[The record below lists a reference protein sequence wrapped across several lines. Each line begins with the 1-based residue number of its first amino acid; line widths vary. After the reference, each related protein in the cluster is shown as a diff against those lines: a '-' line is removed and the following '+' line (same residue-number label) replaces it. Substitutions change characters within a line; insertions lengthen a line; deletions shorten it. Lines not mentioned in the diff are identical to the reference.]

1 MNLLPILGIFLR
13 FSRAWGSLRG
23 IMGLANNKI
32 RERRPRHARCP
43 HHSRHLVQ
51 ISRIAGIP
59 REGGARR
66 VVMEAGRIAGPDASG
81 RLPFPCDRGFDV
93 PVADPRQSRDFASA
107 GGAPAKTDRVDAGIP
122 AAFATCRCR
131 ASILR
136 TGAPP
141 GRSRPPTFRRGTG
154 ECGRSGLTTAPLEVR
169 GRGSLA
175 HLVEPVSRPA
185 GTSRRADPVRPDA
198 RSWTGLWRDCGQS
211 TPDPKKPQKRP
222 NSRLTQ
228 NMDAFCSFPQ
238 AGECS
243 P

>member
-1 MNLLPILGIFLR
+1 MPVARTIADIWCRFQGLPA
-13 FSRAWGSLRG
+13 SRGRAARGGSSWRQDGLRG
-23 IMGLANNKI
+23 RMHRG
-32 RERRPRHARCP
+32 
-43 HHSRHLVQ
+43 VF
-51 ISRIAGIP
+51 
-59 REGGARR
+59 
-66 VVMEAGRIAGPDASG
+66 
-81 RLPFPCDRGFDV
+81 PFPRDRGFDV

-122 AAFATCRCR
+122 VAFATCRCR

-154 ECGRSGLTTAPLEVR
+154 ECGRSGWTTAPLEVR

-185 GTSRRADPVRPDA
+185 ETSRRADPVRPDA
-198 RSWTGLWRDCGQS
+198 RPWTGLWRDCGQS
-211 TPDPKKPQKRP
+211 TPDTKKPQKRP